1 MTSYVRC
8 DIDSL
13 ADFLNTMIEFLGS
26 FVGTLLALYIFTHL
40 QSRDD
45 PQSILNKFS
54 RSRPLQRLAKKVKP
68 VKGTVLKSPTPEE
81 ERTRKNKEWEEKVYS
96 RRQKEKVIGL

>member
-1 MTSYVRC
+1 LTGHIDC
-8 DIDSL
+8 DIYIG

-26 FVGTLLALYIFTHL
+26 FVGTLLALYIFVQL
-40 QSRDD
+40 QTKDD
-45 PQSILNKFS
+45 PYSILNKFS
-54 RSRPLQRLAKKVKP
+54 RSRPLQRFVKKVKP
-68 VKGTVLKSPTPEE
+68 PKGTVLRSPTPEE